1 MQPIKI
7 ETPQQWNEIIERLP
21 GAHILQSWQWGQIKS
36 QYGWEMQPYTWLD
49 EQNQVFAAALVLK
62 RQLAQKGLGARF
74 QVLYIPK
81 GPVLDWTNPE
91 HVTLVLDDLQSFTEQ
106 SSAIFLK
113 IDPDLPLGYGEPGT
127 AEAYE
132 DLNGQKIRDEMI
144 GRGWQF
150 SDDQIQFRNTVLL
163 DLTQP
168 EEALLAAM
176 KQKTRYNIRLAE
188 RKGVSL
194 RTGQLADLPALY
206 EMYAKTALR
215 DGFTI
220 RSQDYYQTLWQ
231 TFIEAGMA
239 EPIIAE
245 FEGKPIAAVFIFHF
259 AGVSRYLYG
268 MSLEEQRDK
277 MPNYLLQWEAIRRSK
292 ALGCHTYDMWGAPDK
307 FDENDALFGVYRF
320 KKGFNGLLLRTIGA
334 WDYTTQP
341 GFYKLYTKILPRL
354 LDIMRWRGKA
364 ATKRSVMS

>member
-62 RQLAQKGLGARF
+62 RQLAQKGLGAHF

-81 GPVLDWTNPE
+81 GPVLDWNNPE
-91 HVTLVLDDLQSFTEQ
+91 HVSLVLDDLQSFTQQ

-127 AEAYE
+127 DEAYE

-150 SDDQIQFRNTVLL
+150 SDEQIQFRNTVLL

-168 EEALLAAM
+168 EEALIAVM

-245 FEGKPIAAVFIFHF
+245 FEGQPIAAVFIFHF

-292 ALGCHTYDMWGAPDK
+292 ALGCHTYDMWGAPDD
-307 FDENDALFGVYRF
+307 FDESDALFGVYRF

-334 WDYTTQP
+334 WDYTTRP

-364 ATKRSVMS
+364 STKRSVMT